1 MQQKDNTNSRKA
13 TFKPIGPHII
23 EAAPQRKKVYISG
36 QISGQPIDSVREKF
50 ERAERRIKAMGSEP
64 VNPMKNGLPENAPWE
79 LHMALDIV
87 LLMGCESI
95 YLLPDWEHS
104 RGATLEKTI
113 AELTGKQLIYEKTT
127 RNEDIKQ
134 AITEV
139 TGLLFHEIAGDSRKT
154 IAVHAR
160 MIYSSL
166 CYTIARIKET
176 AADLN
181 RSTSSVHYYLEQHRN
196 EYKFNPAFRELADKV
211 SERLIQIQQKKNQ

>member
-1 MQQKDNTNSRKA
+1 MQEININGITYQPPK
-13 TFKPIGPHII
+13 
-23 EAAPQRKKVYISG
+23 EKVYISG
-36 QISGQPIDSVREKF
+36 QITGLQPEKAREKF
-50 ERAERRIKAMGSEP
+50 ERAEQVVMAGGAEP
-64 VNPMKNGLPENAPWE
+64 VNPMKNGLPDNAPWE

-87 LLMGCESI
+87 QLLGCETI

-113 AELTGKQLIYEKTT
+113 AELTGKRIIYEKPT
-127 RNEDIKQ
+127 RNESIKQ

-160 MIYSSL
+160 MIYSNL
-166 CYTIARIKET
+166 CYSIARIKET

-181 RSTSSVHYYLEQHRN
+181 RSTSSVHYYLKQHRD
-196 EYKFNPAFRELADKV
+196 EYQYNPTFRELADKV
-211 SERLIQIQQKKNQ
+211 NNRLIQIQQRENNKQ

>member
-1 MQQKDNTNSRKA
+1 MQQKDNTARGEA
-13 TFKPIGPHII
+13 TFIPIP
-23 EAAPQRKKVYISG
+23 PKKIYISG
-36 QISGQPIDSVREKF
+36 QITGLQPEKAREKF
-50 ERAERRIKAMGSEP
+50 ERAEELIRQMGAEP

-166 CYTIARIKET
+166 CYTIARIKEI

-181 RSTSSVHYYLEQHRN
+181 RSTSSVHYYLEQYRN

-211 SERLIQIQQKKNQ
+211 SERLIQIQQKKNQKNQ

>member
-1 MQQKDNTNSRKA
+1 MK
-13 TFKPIGPHII
+13 I
-23 EAAPQRKKVYISG
+23 YISG
-36 QISGQPIDSVREKF
+36 QISGLPYDEVVAKF
-50 ERAERRIKAMGSEP
+50 ATAEAKLQAQGYET
-64 VNPMKNGLPENAPWE
+64 VNPLNNGIPINAPWE
-79 LHMALDIV
+79 LHVALDIV

-113 AELTGKQLIYEKTT
+113 AELTGKRLIYEKTT

-139 TGLLFHEIAGDSRKT
+139 TGLLFHEIAGESRKT

-160 MIYSSL
+160 MIYSRL

-181 RSTSSVHYYLEQHRN
+181 RSTSSVHYYLEQYRN
-196 EYKFNPAFRELADKV
+196 EYQYNPTFRKLADNV
-211 SERLIQIQQKKNQ
+211 NNRLIQIQQKKNQKNQ

>member
-1 MQQKDNTNSRKA
+1 
-13 TFKPIGPHII
+13 
-23 EAAPQRKKVYISG
+23 
-36 QISGQPIDSVREKF
+36 
-50 ERAERRIKAMGSEP
+50 MGSEP

-181 RSTSSVHYYLEQHRN
+181 RSTSSIHYYLEQHRN

-211 SERLIQIQQKKNQ
+211 SERLIQIQQKKNQKNQ

>member
-1 MQQKDNTNSRKA
+1 MQQKDNTARGEA
-13 TFKPIGPHII
+13 TFTIPP
-23 EAAPQRKKVYISG
+23 KKIYISG
-36 QISGQPIDSVREKF
+36 QISGCPIDKAREKF
-50 ERAERRIKAMGSEP
+50 ERAEELIRQMGAEP
-64 VNPMKNGLPENAPWE
+64 VNPMKSGLPDFASWE
-79 LHMALDIV
+79 THMALDIV
-87 LLMGCESI
+87 LLMGCEGI
-95 YLLPDWEHS
+95 YLLPDWENS
-104 RGATLEKTI
+104 RGSTLEKTI
-113 AELTGKQLIYEKTT
+113 AELTGKLLIYEKTT

-181 RSTSSVHYYLEQHRN
+181 RSTSSVHYYLEQYRN

-211 SERLIQIQQKKNQ
+211 SERLIQIQQKKNQKNQ

>member
-1 MQQKDNTNSRKA
+1 MQQKDNTARGEA
-13 TFKPIGPHII
+13 GFIPIP
-23 EAAPQRKKVYISG
+23 PKKIYISG

-50 ERAERRIKAMGSEP
+50 ERAERRIKAMGLDP

-181 RSTSSVHYYLEQHRN
+181 RSTSSVHYYLEQYRN
-196 EYKFNPAFRELADKV
+196 EYKFNPAFRQLADNV
-211 SERLIQIQQKKNQ
+211 SERLIQIQQQKKNQ